1 MWWIKNIT
9 STLSKYLQAKSS
21 QMRFQSRGLMS
32 SRDKLNMI
40 YLHLQKAYGHQ
51 TRQGGDLPWENFTF
65 KVIWPFGHTTNVQSR
80 ENLKNDLLFPKTC
93 GHQILQGIDVRFNTQ
108 TPKLA
113 PTSFCVCV
121 SRKKFA
127 ITILF
132 LFFYSV
138 FGQTGKSSLCIF
150 LLLLLLTQ
158 VDNIGYRHVWLMLR
172 ILIWHAMCFN
182 AMYFRDE

>member
-121 SRKKFA
+121 SRKKICYYHSFSF
-127 ITILF
+127 F
-132 LFFYSV
+132 LQCFWTDSQKFFVHFSPIV
-138 FGQTGKSSLCIF
+138 ALNASGQ
-150 LLLLLLTQ
+150 
-158 VDNIGYRHVWLMLR
+158 YRV
-172 ILIWHAMCFN
+172 
-182 AMYFRDE
+182 